1 MEAGARGELL
11 TSWPVVQAAR
21 SNDVTYVVGIY
32 AAATVLSLILSLVVH
47 NVYVAIVFDL
57 LLYAMWAGIA
67 YVFVACGTKFS
78 HQMADM
84 GDSAGGWHHRMPKSD
99 EFVRRCCV
107 HQYDECASG
116 RYRHFCSRCRNLH
129 LPDVALRGDCRRMY
143 LFCCQN
149 VSSNAD
155 DINYSSCR
163 RSSRHANLIWIR
175 HDGSTERQRRQ

>member
-1 MEAGARGELL
+1 MKQDSVAMAMEAGARGELL

-78 HQMADM
+78 HQMATWGIALVGGIIACQKVMSSFVAAAFTNTTNALLVDT
-84 GDSAGGWHHRMPKSD
+84 GISVPGAGTYIFQMLLFAVIAAGCIY
-99 EFVRRCCV
+99 FVVKMFRAM
-107 HQYDECASG
+107 QT
-116 RYRHFCSRCRNLH
+116 
-129 LPDVALRGDCRRMY
+129 
-143 LFCCQN
+143 
-149 VSSNAD
+149 
-155 DINYSSCR
+155 I
-163 RSSRHANLIWIR
+163 
-175 HDGSTERQRRQ
+175 STIPPVVDPPVTQI